1 MKLARIAL
9 ALVALPQAGWA
20 AEPNTPAVPA
30 AVRALVGCWT
40 GEGEVMRKPVTI
52 TAEAQPIAEDA
63 LLVLDTHSRA
73 VTDAADR
80 YAAHLVFG
88 GTSKP
93 SETQAGAISGFWS
106 DSFGGAYTAVGK
118 GEATPGG
125 FTVTYPYPD
134 SAFRN
139 LWRFAD
145 DRLTWQ
151 IVAVDARGSERPFA
165 SYELRKVSCSTA
177 P

>member
-1 MKLARIAL
+1 MKLAPIAL
-9 ALVALPQAGWA
+9 VLVVLPQAGWA

-40 GEGEVMRKPVTI
+40 GEGEVMKKPVTI

-63 LLVLDTHSRA
+63 LLVLDAHSRA
-73 VTDAADR
+73 VADAADR

-88 GTSKP
+88 GGGKP

-125 FTVTYPYPD
+125 FFSGFGAPGFRFSVHAAAS
-134 SAFRN
+134 SAG
-139 LWRFAD
+139 LIASAAD
-145 DRLTWQ
+145 L
-151 IVAVDARGSERPFA
+151 RPCHRTQRKKISIPSRPIIA
-165 SYELRKVSCSTA
+165 SQT
-177 P
+177 